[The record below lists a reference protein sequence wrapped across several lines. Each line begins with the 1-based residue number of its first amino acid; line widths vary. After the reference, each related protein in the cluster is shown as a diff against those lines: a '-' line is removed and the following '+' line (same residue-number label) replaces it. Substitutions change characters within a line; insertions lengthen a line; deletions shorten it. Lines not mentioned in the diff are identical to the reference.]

1 MMIVINRHNYETYF
15 LLWVDGEL
23 SSEEKVA
30 VERFV
35 AENPDMAEE
44 LALLQSTQLH
54 PDETL
59 VFKGKEILYKREGQ
73 DISLNNYEEWFLLY
87 TDNELSEEQKIQV
100 ELFVLQHPDL
110 QREFEYLQQ
119 TRLPE
124 ENWVFANKEILYRRT
139 TERPPV
145 LYMRWMRYAAAAAVI
160 GIMAT
165 VWMLAPT
172 NTLKEPLQLEGSTPE
187 IVGNQG
193 NATDPVQNP
202 SQSVDQIQSVESA
215 SDESSSN
222 RPMVNSVTAE
232 NLPTIKIVGGD
243 QQPKLNKNKVSEEQV
258 IASVVSN
265 NNPIVQLVETQ
276 PATNQREN
284 AAGNSSVSQQQLQ
297 NFVPVNV
304 EKANNTIA
312 AADNAI
318 SSENQS
324 EKAIAATEELKPIYT
339 ALEDDDEDKSLYIGA
354 LEINK
359 DRLRGL
365 FRKAGSIFRS
375 KSKQN
380 EEDGRNRK

>member
-1 MMIVINRHNYETYF
+1 MIVINRHNYETYF

-35 AENPDMAEE
+35 AENPDLAEE

-54 PDETL
+54 QDETL

-87 TDNELSEEQKIQV
+87 TDNELSEEQKMQV

-139 TERPPV
+139 TARPPL

-202 SQSVDQIQSVESA
+202 SQSVDQIQTVESA

-232 NLPTIKIVGGD
+232 NLPTIKIVGGN

-258 IASVVSN
+258 IASVVSS

-276 PATNQREN
+276 PANNQREN
-284 AAGNSSVSQQQLQ
+284 AAGSRSVSQQQLKTV
-297 NFVPVNV
+297 VPVNI
-304 EKANNTIA
+304 EKANNTMA

>member
-124 ENWVFANKEILYRRT
+124 ENWVFANKEILYRST

-172 NTLKEPLQLEGSTPE
+172 NTLKEQLQLEGSTPE
-187 IVGNQG
+187 IVGNPG
-193 NATDPVQNP
+193 NTTDPVQN
-202 SQSVDQIQSVESA
+202 SGQSVDQIQSVESA

-258 IASVVSN
+258 IASVVSS

-297 NFVPVNV
+297 NVVPVNV

>member
-1 MMIVINRHNYETYF
+1 MIVINRHNYETYF

-35 AENPDMAEE
+35 AENPDLAEE

-54 PDETL
+54 PDEKI
-59 VFKGKEILYKREGQ
+59 VFKGKEILYKKEGQ

-87 TDNELSEEQKIQV
+87 TDNELSEEQKMQV

-139 TERPPV
+139 TARPPV

-187 IVGNQG
+187 IVGNPG
-193 NATDPVQNP
+193 NTTDPVQNS
-202 SQSVDQIQSVESA
+202 SQSVDQLQSVETV

-258 IASVVSN
+258 IASVVSS

-276 PATNQREN
+276 PANNQREN
-284 AAGNSSVSQQQLQ
+284 IAGNSSVSQQQLQ
-297 NFVPVNV
+297 TVVPVN
-304 EKANNTIA
+304 I
-312 AADNAI
+312 
-318 SSENQS
+318 

>member
-1 MMIVINRHNYETYF
+1 MIVINRHNYETYF

-30 VERFV
+30 VDRFV
-35 AENPDMAEE
+35 AENPDLAEE

-54 PDETL
+54 PDEPL
-59 VFKGKEILYKREGQ
+59 VFKGKEMLYKKEGQ

-87 TDNELSEEQKIQV
+87 TDNELSEEQKMQV

-124 ENWVFANKEILYRRT
+124 ENWVFANKEILYRQST
-139 TERPPV
+139 ARPPV

-165 VWMLAPT
+165 VWMLSPT
-172 NTLKEPLQLEGSTPE
+172 NTLKESLQLEGSTPE
-187 IVGNQG
+187 IVGNPG
-193 NATDPVQNP
+193 NTTNPVQNR
-202 SQSVDQIQSVESA
+202 SQSVDQLQSVEPA
-215 SDESSSN
+215 SDESSLR
-222 RPMVNSVTAE
+222 RPMANSVTVE

-243 QQPKLNKNKVSEEQV
+243 QQPNLIKNKASEEQV
-258 IASVVSN
+258 IASAVSE
-265 NNPIVQLVETQ
+265 NNPIVQLAETQ

-284 AAGNSSVSQQQLQ
+284 AVGNSLVSQQQLQ
-297 NFVPVNV
+297 TVAPVNI
-304 EKANNTIA
+304 EKVNNTI
-312 AADNAI
+312 
-318 SSENQS
+318 
-324 EKAIAATEELKPIYT
+324 IAAVEELKPIYT

-380 EEDGRNRK
+380 EDDGRNRK

>member
-1 MMIVINRHNYETYF
+1 MIVINRHNYENYF

-23 SSEEKVA
+23 SSEERVA

-35 AENPDMAEE
+35 AENPDLAEE

-59 VFKGKEILYKREGQ
+59 VFKGKEILYKKEGQ

-87 TDNELSEEQKIQV
+87 TDNELTGEQKTQV

-110 QREFEYLQQ
+110 QREFEYIQQ

-124 ENWVFANKEILYRRT
+124 ENWVFANKEILYRKT
-139 TERPPV
+139 TARPPV

-172 NTLKEPLQLEGSTPE
+172 STLKEPLQLEGSTPE
-187 IVGNQG
+187 IVGNPG
-193 NATDPVQNP
+193 NTNNPVQNP
-202 SQSVDQIQSVESA
+202 SQSVDHLQSVEPA
-215 SDESSSN
+215 AGESSSS
-222 RPMVNSVTAE
+222 RPMVKLITAE
-232 NLPTIKIVGGD
+232 KSPEGQD
-243 QQPKLNKNKVSEEQV
+243 
-258 IASVVSN
+258 IASVVTN
-265 NNPIVQLVETQ
+265 NNPVVQLVETQ

-297 NFVPVNV
+297 NVVPVNV